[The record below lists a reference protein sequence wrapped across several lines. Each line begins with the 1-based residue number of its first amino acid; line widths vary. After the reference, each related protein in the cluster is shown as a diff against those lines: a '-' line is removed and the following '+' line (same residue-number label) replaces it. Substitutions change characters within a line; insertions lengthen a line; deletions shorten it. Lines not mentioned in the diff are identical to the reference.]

1 MTQTA
6 AKNQSYADGFLALAQ
21 VLNGHASAG
30 QAPSWA
36 QELRDTAWSTFQRLG
51 FPTARRG
58 NERWKYTSVR
68 PLAAA
73 RFSIPLELDPDSGA
87 NIQDVKRLA
96 PWHDDWTNLVFV
108 DGLFSPELSTGDPIN
123 QTAAAGS
130 LALSLDGNSIVQ
142 QHLGRYTGLDDDGLP
157 ALNTA
162 FLRDG
167 AFIHV
172 PRGIN
177 AGSVLNLIYL
187 TTPRSQP
194 KAVFPR
200 TLIVAEPNSSVTINE
215 SYVSMSDLGHFTN
228 AVTEI
233 VLEDGVNVEHN
244 QLVNEGTNAY
254 HVGHTR
260 VHQSQDSA
268 FSSSSFAIGSALAR
282 IDFQVTLNGPGSS
295 CNLDGLYLTK
305 DSQHVDNLINIDHAS
320 PDTTSNLRYKGILD
334 GNSRAVFGGT
344 VLVRK
349 DSQKATAHQSD
360 KNLLLSDEAEVDSKP
375 SLLIYADDVQ
385 CGHGATAGN
394 IDPIALFYLRSRG
407 LDHETASKFLIHAFA
422 GEIIQSVTL
431 EPLRDFLDQL
441 FQDEL
446 PAASIKIGVA
456 Q

>member
-1 MTQTA
+1 
-6 AKNQSYADGFLALAQ
+6 
-21 VLNGHASAG
+21 
-30 QAPSWA
+30 
-36 QELRDTAWSTFQRLG
+36 
-51 FPTARRG
+51 
-58 NERWKYTSVR
+58 
-68 PLAAA
+68 
-73 RFSIPLELDPDSGA
+73 
-87 NIQDVKRLA
+87 
-96 PWHDDWTNLVFV
+96 
-108 DGLFSPELSTGDPIN
+108 
-123 QTAAAGS
+123 
-130 LALSLDGNSIVQ
+130 
-142 QHLGRYTGLDDDGLP
+142 
-157 ALNTA
+157 
-162 FLRDG
+162 
-167 AFIHV
+167 
-172 PRGIN
+172 
-177 AGSVLNLIYL
+177 
-187 TTPRSQP
+187 
-194 KAVFPR
+194 
-200 TLIVAEPNSSVTINE
+200 VAEPNSSVTINE

-244 QLVNEGTNAY
+244 QLVNEGANAY